1 MIDIASGLIRNLRKM
16 QLFSSLNDAEIG
28 EVVGKITVRNYR
40 KDEVILLEG
49 DTSSYMY
56 LVLAGWVKVVQT
68 TKDGKEIIR
77 AIHAAGDSFGELSL
91 LDYETSPA
99 DVVAMKDTSAAII
112 SKDNF
117 LKIIHTQ
124 EKVLDNLIRMFC
136 MRLRYLW
143 ERVQMVN
150 FKNSEQRL
158 SMLFQQLSATHG
170 EPIEGGILLNI
181 RLTHQTL
188 ASMTG
193 LCRETV
199 TRTLDA
205 LKKDKCIKIQRGD
218 RKVILLPGFLK
229 PGIVS

>member
-1 MIDIASGLIRNLRKM
+1 MTSIGPTLIRKLRKM
-16 QLFSSLNDAEIG
+16 QIFSSLNDTEIE
-28 EVVGKITVRNYR
+28 EVVSKIIVKNYR
-40 KDEVILLEG
+40 KNEVILLE
-49 DTSSYMY
+49 DYTSSHMY
-56 LVLAGWVKVVQT
+56 LVLSGQVKVVQT
-68 TKDGKEIIR
+68 TRDGKEIIK

-99 DVVAMKDTSAAII
+99 EVVAMKDTSAAII

-117 LKIIHTQ
+117 LRIVHTQ

-143 ERVQMVN
+143 ERVQMGN

-158 SMLFQQLSATHG
+158 SMLFHQLSAIHG
-170 EPIEGGILLNI
+170 EPVEEGTLLNI
-181 RLTHQTL
+181 SLTHKTL

-205 LKKDKCIKIQRGD
+205 LKKSKCIKIQKGD
-218 RKVILLPGFLK
+218 RKVILLPGFFK
-229 PGIVS
+229 TGIVS